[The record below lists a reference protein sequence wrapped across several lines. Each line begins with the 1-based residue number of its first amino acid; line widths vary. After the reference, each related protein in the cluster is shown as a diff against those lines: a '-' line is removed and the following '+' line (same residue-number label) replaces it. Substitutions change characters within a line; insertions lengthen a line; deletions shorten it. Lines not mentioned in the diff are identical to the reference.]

1 MGSLAAASLKPL
13 RDGATE
19 AVLDSQLFQS
29 LLADALDSEQVQISL
44 RKALETEGAEHVVET
59 LFESGLVDEFV
70 DRLVADGAAWV
81 LINAV
86 LASDEAE
93 RLVGNGALWGL
104 IDKALQSE
112 GAGALVAN
120 GTLWTLID
128 KALAGDGARRLVE
141 SGALW
146 TLINSALA
154 GEGAG
159 ELVENPALWNLINR
173 ALTSDGAGRLVNSG
187 VLWKLID
194 QALQSDG
201 GDQLVTNPALWKL
214 ITGALESG
222 GADALVNSPALW
234 TLIDTAIA
242 SYGAERMIHSSA
254 LWTLIDKALESEN
267 AEGLVAKLFDSG
279 LADQFVDRLL
289 TSKAVWRLVDEIAAS
304 PAVTAAV
311 TQQGL
316 GFADQ
321 VGGEL
326 RARARRA
333 DDWILHKA
341 RRDSNGDGTSPS
353 GNESARPTEGDQQAS
368 PAVPPLIGPGTVV
381 PAAPSA
387 DADTLVPVA
396 PVTTGDTSIPAVPAT
411 GADAVRAEPRYIGI
425 VARTLGFTVDAM
437 LICAAAFIVEFGVAL
452 IVTVAHLPS
461 GWKSA
466 MVVVG
471 GIVFALWAMV
481 YFVAFWTTTGQTPG
495 ARIMHFRVVP
505 RKGDELKPRRAI
517 VRAIGL
523 VLAAIPL
530 FAGYLPIAIGRKR
543 RGLQDYLARTI
554 VVDAPQ
560 QSVADVRRADAQAKR
575 TRALILP
582 GDATDTPEGHASHD
596 GDQIALDPVR
606 QNGEPGGS
614 RQ

>member
-19 AVLDSQLFQS
+19 AMLDSQLFQS
-29 LLADALDSEQVQISL
+29 VLADALDSEQVQIAL

-59 LFESGLVDEFV
+59 LFESGLVNEFV
-70 DRLVADGAAWV
+70 DRLVADGAAWL
-81 LINAV
+81 LIDAV
-86 LASDEAE
+86 LASDEAGQ
-93 RLVGNGALWGL
+93 LFGNGELWGL

-120 GTLWTLID
+120 GTLWPLID
-128 KALAGDGARRLVE
+128 KAITGDGASRLVD

-146 TLINSALA
+146 ILID
-154 GEGAG
+154 
-159 ELVENPALWNLINR
+159 R
-173 ALTSDGAGRLVNSG
+173 ALTSDGAGRLVTSG
-187 VLWKLID
+187 ALWKLID
-194 QALQSDG
+194 QALESG
-201 GDQLVTNPALWKL
+201 GADQLVTNPALWKL

-222 GADALVNSPALW
+222 GADALVKSPALWSLIDTAIASDGAERLIHSPALW
-234 TLIDTAIA
+234 TLIDKT
-242 SYGAERMIHSSA
+242 
-254 LWTLIDKALESEN
+254 LESEN

-279 LADQFVDRLL
+279 LADEFVDRLL
-289 TSKAVWRLVDEIAAS
+289 TSAAVWRLVDEIASS

-333 DDWILHKA
+333 DDWLLDKA
-341 RRDSNGDGTSPS
+341 RRDRNGDRTSPS
-353 GNESARPTEGDQQAS
+353 GNGSARSAVGDGQGS
-368 PAVPPLIGPGTVV
+368 PSVPPLIGPDNVISAAASAGANTPVPGT
-381 PAAPSA
+381 P
-387 DADTLVPVA
+387 L
-396 PVTTGDTSIPAVPAT
+396 TTGDTFIPAMPAT
-411 GADAVRAEPRYIGI
+411 GADAVQAEPRYIGI
-425 VARTLGFTVDAM
+425 VARTLAFTVDAA
-437 LICAAAFIVEFGVAL
+437 LICAAALIVEFGVAL

-461 GWKSA
+461 NWKSL

-471 GIVFALWAMV
+471 AIVFALWAMV

-495 ARIMHFRVVP
+495 ARLMQFRVVP
-505 RKGDELKPRRAI
+505 RKGDKLKPRWAA

-560 QSVADVRRADAQAKR
+560 LSVADVRRSAAQAKR
-575 TRALILP
+575 TRALIIS
-582 GDATDTPEGHASHD
+582 GDAAGAIDGQASNERD
-596 GDQIALDPVR
+596 RIALDPVR
-606 QNGEPGGS
+606 QNGEPGGAH
-614 RQ
+614 Q